1 MPEEIKE
8 EKIKNEKELEKLV
21 DEEVEK
27 QGLNRDE
34 AENVKALLNTV
45 GGMNQ
50 RQRTVVYNTLFA
62 AGGALI
68 GAGATF
74 LAGKAL
80 GYGLVK
86 KGSRLP
92 GYADTGR
99 TGDIDHPTTFIY
111 TGGKK

>member
-1 MPEEIKE
+1 MPEE
-8 EKIKNEKELEKLV
+8 IKNEKELKKLV

-27 QGLNRDE
+27 QGLDQIE

-50 RQRTVVYNTLFA
+50 RQKTVVYNTLFA

-68 GAGATF
+68 GAGAV
-74 LAGKAL
+74 AGVTKAL
-80 GYGLVK
+80 GYDLVK
-86 KGSRLP
+86 KGSKLP
-92 GYADTGR
+92 GYADTGK
-99 TGDIDHPTTFIY
+99 TGDIEHPTTFIY